1 MKRGKFFYIDGSKQ
15 FNHGCADWAVYRAN
29 GNGTATCTEA
39 SSCNS
44 DAQLGHGD
52 DHVFAAVGDI
62 LPMAELKARVKA
74 YS

>member
-1 MKRGKFFYIDGSKQ
+1 MKKQKFYIDGTKQ

-29 GNGTATCTEA
+29 GDGTATCTEA
-39 SSCNS
+39 SNCTSCW
-44 DAQLGHGD
+44 QLGHGD

-62 LPMAELKARVKA
+62 IPMAELKARVKA